1 MQVEIVEIIDRSTQ
15 GMTFPFICRGED
27 GNIYFVKGRGA
38 GRRSLVCEW
47 IAGALARHLGLP
59 IASFEVVS
67 ISEDLIGLASRPDL
81 ADLGA
86 GLAFGSC
93 RRAITELTVAHRD
106 QIPVALQRDVL
117 MFDWWIKNGDRT
129 QTDVGGNP
137 NLFWDVESNSLLVL
151 DHNQAFD
158 PEFSPKIFGE
168 LHPFRAHID
177 RIFSDMVDRDAY
189 ATRFEAAMATWDAI
203 CDTVP
208 PDWWYLDQE
217 CTIPLE
223 FDRHTLKLLLLD
235 CRSNA
240 FWTMP

>member
-1 MQVEIVEIIDRSTQ
+1 MPVEIVEILDRSTQ
-15 GMTFPFICRGED
+15 GMTLPFICRGED
-27 GNIYFVKGRGA
+27 KKIYFVKGRGA

-47 IAGALARHLGLP
+47 IAGSLARNLGLP
-59 IASFEVVS
+59 IAPFEVVS
-67 ISEDLIGLASRPDL
+67 VSQDLIGLDSRSDL
-81 ADLGA
+81 ADLGE

-93 RRAITELTVAHRD
+93 RRSIVELTVVHQD
-106 QIPVALQRDVL
+106 QISAALQRDVL

-137 NLFWDVESNSLLVL
+137 NLFWDVDNDSLLVL

-158 PEFSPKIFGE
+158 PDFVPKVFEE
-168 LHPFRAHID
+168 LHPFRAHMD
-177 RIFSDMVDRDAY
+177 DIFSQMLERDAY
-189 ATRFEAAMATWDAI
+189 ATRFVAAMATWDAI

-208 PDWWYLDQE
+208 LDWWYLDQE

-223 FDRHTLKLLLLD
+223 FDRHSLKRVLLD